1 MTAPGNTFKIDAITL
16 LEGGSVQQH
25 VKILAVLNIIL
36 GGLGIVI
43 ALLVLVLFG
52 GLAGVAGSDSNPDAQ
67 GGAAVLGL
75 IGGLGFFFI
84 AIISIPGVIA
94 GFGLLKFRS
103 WAQILTIV
111 LSVLGLLN
119 FPFGTALGIYG
130 LWVLLNKETKP
141 LFHTQTSVV

>member
-1 MTAPGNTFKIDAITL
+1 M
-16 LEGGSVQQH
+16 EQH

-36 GGLGIVI
+36 GGLGIIV
-43 ALLVLVLFG
+43 ALVVLVLFG
-52 GLAGVAGSDSNPDAQ
+52 GLAGVASSDSSPDAQ
-67 GGAAVLGL
+67 GGAAILGL
-75 IGGLGFFFI
+75 IGGLGFIFI
-84 AIISIPGVIA
+84 AIISIPSVIA

-141 LFHTQTSVV
+141 LFQTQANVV

>member
-1 MTAPGNTFKIDAITL
+1 M
-16 LEGGSVQQH
+16 EQH

-36 GGLGIVI
+36 GGLGIVV

-52 GLAGVAGSDSNPDAQ
+52 GLAGVAGSDPNPDAQ

-75 IGGLGFFFI
+75 IGGLGFAFI
-84 AIISIPGVIA
+84 LIISIPCVIA

-141 LFHTQTSVV
+141 LFHPQTSVV

>member
-1 MTAPGNTFKIDAITL
+1 V
-16 LEGGSVQQH
+16 EQH

-36 GGLGIVI
+36 GGLGIVV

-52 GLAGVAGSDSNPDAQ
+52 GLAGVAGSDPNPDAQ

-75 IGGLGFFFI
+75 IGGLGFAFI
-84 AIISIPGVIA
+84 LIISIPCVIA

-141 LFHTQTSVV
+141 LFHPQTSVV

>member
-1 MTAPGNTFKIDAITL
+1 V
-16 LEGGSVQQH
+16 EQH
-25 VKILAVLNIIL
+25 VKILDVLNIIL
-36 GGLGIVI
+36 GGLGIVV

-52 GLAGVAGSDSNPDAQ
+52 GLAGVAGSDPNPDAQ

-75 IGGLGFFFI
+75 IGGLGFAFI
-84 AIISIPGVIA
+84 LIISIPCVIA

-111 LSVLGLLN
+111 LSVLGMLN

-141 LFHTQTSVV
+141 LFHPQTSVV

>member
-1 MTAPGNTFKIDAITL
+1 M
-16 LEGGSVQQH
+16 EQH

-36 GGLGIVI
+36 GGLGIVV

-52 GLAGVAGSDSNPDAQ
+52 GLAGVAGSDPNPDAQ

-75 IGGLGFFFI
+75 IGGIGFIFI
-84 AIISIPGVIA
+84 ALISIPCVIA

-141 LFHTQTSVV
+141 LFHAQTSVV